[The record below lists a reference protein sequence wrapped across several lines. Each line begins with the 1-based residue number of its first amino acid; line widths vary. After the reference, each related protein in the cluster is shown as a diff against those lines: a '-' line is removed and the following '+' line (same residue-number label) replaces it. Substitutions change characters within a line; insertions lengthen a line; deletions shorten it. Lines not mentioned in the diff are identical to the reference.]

1 MLSGG
6 YLIPA
11 NSKRG
16 QLILNYF
23 RPIDLLI
30 FGIALTVSFIL
41 LLILGTGSLVQT
53 ILILAPAAIGALL
66 VAPIPNYHNVLVFLT
81 SLYGFLN
88 NRRNYIWKGWCV
100 TDGSDKQQ

>member
-1 MLSGG
+1 MMSNG

-23 RPIDLLI
+23 RPIDLMI
-30 FGIALTVSFIL
+30 FGIALTVSFLL
-41 LLILGTGSLVQT
+41 LLILGTGSLGQT
-53 ILILAPAAIGALL
+53 MLVLAPAAVGALL

-81 SLYGFLN
+81 SLYWFLN

-100 TDGSDKQQ
+100 TNGDNKQQ

>member
-23 RPIDLLI
+23 RMIDLII
-30 FGIALTVSFIL
+30 FGVGLTVSFL
-41 LLILGTGSLVQT
+41 LLVILGTSST
-53 ILILAPAAIGALL
+53 AITLIVLAPAAIGALL
-66 VAPIPNYHNVLVFLT
+66 VAPIPHYHNVIVFLT

-100 TDGSDKQQ
+100 TDGDKQQ

>member
-16 QLILNYF
+16 QLIFNYF
-23 RPIDLLI
+23 RGIDLII
-30 FGIALTVSFIL
+30 FAIGLSISFIL
-41 LLILGTGSLVQT
+41 LLIIGTGELWKTIV
-53 ILILAPAAIGALL
+53 ILIPAVIGAFL
-66 VAPIPNYHNVLVFLT
+66 VAPVPNYHNVLVLIT
-81 SLYGFLN
+81 SIYHYLS

-100 TDGSDKQQ
+100 TNDDDKQ

>member
-23 RPIDLLI
+23 RMVDLII
-30 FGIALTVSFIL
+30 FGVGLGVSFIL
-41 LLILGTGSLVQT
+41 LLIIGTGSLGQT
-53 ILILAPAAIGALL
+53 IAILAPAAIGALL
-66 VAPIPNYHNVLVFLT
+66 VAPIPNYHNVLVFIT
-81 SLYGFLN
+81 SLYTFIN

-100 TDGSDKQQ
+100 TNGDNKQ